1 MQIAYVIH
9 LAIIYGVP
17 PRTFLFKGNDIRLPV
32 RATAHLCGKVS
43 EGSTWIRLK
52 VRHREPSCMCRISS
66 VMRIHESEFPTQS
79 LAFLYQPTGNPG
91 SEVAGS
97 TTFEI
102 SSGKKAVGELI
113 FIFIFWF
120 IENKSF
126 CRDLWV
132 GTWKKIVYISME
144 KLI

>member
-1 MQIAYVIH
+1 MQIVYVIH

-113 FIFIFWF
+113 FILIFWF